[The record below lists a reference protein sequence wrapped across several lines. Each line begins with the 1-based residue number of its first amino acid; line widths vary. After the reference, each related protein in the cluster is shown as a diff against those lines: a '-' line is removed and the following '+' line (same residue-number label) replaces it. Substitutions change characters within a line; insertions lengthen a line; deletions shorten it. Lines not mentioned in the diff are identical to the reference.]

1 MGVMGGEHFVV
12 TRFSK
17 GFQAGV
23 AQPELE
29 ASARIEAG
37 FVGLKT
43 GDDLVPLHQGGIA
56 RIRKTDRR
64 KSA

>member
-1 MGVMGGEHFVV
+1 MGATGGEHFVV

-17 GFQAGV
+17 GV

-43 GDDLVPLHQGGIA
+43 GDDLVPLHPGGIA

-64 KSA
+64 KYA